1 MVSRTK
7 PLVELTTTTVLL
19 APFSY
24 TDFGRCIDQ
33 PKIGNRMFFCDPV
46 SSDINVQPDP
56 FIMTFHND
64 PDPFIMTLVSKAQ
77 PEPLFAYP
85 IEQPQWRAPESSRFG
100 AQKLTSIFKRR

>member
-33 PKIGNRMFFCDPV
+33 PKIGNRMFFCEAKKGQVVHLRLHP
-46 SSDINVQPDP
+46 
-56 FIMTFHND
+56 
-64 PDPFIMTLVSKAQ
+64 
-77 PEPLFAYP
+77 
-85 IEQPQWRAPESSRFG
+85 RAEVF
-100 AQKLTSIFKRR
+100 L